1 MLKKIKEYLNKR
13 EEAKFK
19 ANMTDAK
26 IYSERLRKLYPDLDI
41 DWDYSEEKYD
51 KYGNVYRDKEIIA
64 IVSCSDYC
72 IDNDKA
78 IKQFVKNGG
87 ILIWI
92 NDFDMYKK
100 VKYLKKKNIDYL
112 LIQDKSELGYNNK
125 NMNIFDS
132 ESEND
137 LYGEPEIEC
146 KEFVKNGGLI
156 IYLNDKNLDKK
167 IEILDEKGIPF
178 MLVSE
183 ERYLEFNNENRRID
197 WQKEL

>member
-1 MLKKIKEYLNKR
+1 MFKKIKEYLNKR

-51 KYGNVYRDKEIIA
+51 EYGNAYRDKEIIA
-64 IVSCSDYC
+64 IVACSDYC
-72 IDNDKA
+72 IDDDKA

-87 ILIWI
+87 
-92 NDFDMYKK
+92 
-100 VKYLKKKNIDYL
+100 
-112 LIQDKSELGYNNK
+112 
-125 NMNIFDS
+125 
-132 ESEND
+132 
-137 LYGEPEIEC
+137 
-146 KEFVKNGGLI
+146 LI
-156 IYLNDKNLDKK
+156 IYLDDKNRDKK
-167 IEILDEKGIPF
+167 IEILDKKGIPF

-183 ERYLEFNNENRRID
+183 ECYLEFNNENRRID

>member
-1 MLKKIKEYLNKR
+1 MLKKIKEYFNKR
-13 EEAKFK
+13 KEAKFK
-19 ANMTDAK
+19 ADMTDAK

-51 KYGNVYRDKEIIA
+51 EYGNAYRDKEIIA
-64 IVSCSDYC
+64 IVACSDYC
-72 IDNDKA
+72 IDDDKA
-78 IKQFVKNGG
+78 IKQFVENGG

-112 LIQDKSELGYNNK
+112 LIQDKSELRYNNK

-146 KEFVKNGGLI
+146 KEFVENGGLI
-156 IYLNDKNLDKK
+156 IYLNDKNRDKK
-167 IEILDEKGIPF
+167 IEILDKKGIPF